1 MPPIIRVTAAF
12 ALGILVAMA
21 LVGHS
26 PLLLLPTAAII
37 LWQTTRSTAPLVF
50 LGIITAGAITTAL
63 NNERNSARCLH
74 LLTDGMGI
82 SGIADVVSNRDGSA
96 ELHIRSIG
104 NTPCADLTR
113 ARLPKPPKRRTRD
126 VSTAVA
132 RGENESAQPNASP
145 PVAGTR
151 VAWRGVWWEFAGR
164 GPGKGTLILE
174 EAYVTG
180 KAAPV
185 FRARAHTAARIDE
198 LFGEFA
204 PLTASLLIA
213 RKDGIEPEVRDAFAA
228 SGLAHLLAISG
239 THVALVTAVLML
251 LGGAARLSSRA
262 NAITAVAG
270 SIAYVLF
277 LGAPYAAVRA
287 AVQVTLLMASRL
299 LQRPAYPFALMAAAA
314 LFILAIDPSALFDA
328 GFQLSFAGI
337 IGILLWRKPLIHVM
351 PESVPL
357 VLRDSVATSTAASI
371 ATTPIAAW
379 HFAQVSVISVFA
391 NLLAIPLVTIIV
403 PGAAAAL
410 ALSMISMPLGQF
422 VAGGMVLLLARL
434 EQVAT
439 MAANVPYGH
448 FSITREGVVLLTA
461 ASLLSMLYTK
471 SRRIGS
477 RIATAVTAA
486 SIVLAATLVQPVTR
500 VTRGNA
506 IELYMID
513 VGQGDA
519 IAIRTPRG
527 RWLLVDAGPRSATFD
542 AGARRV
548 VPFLEKQ
555 GARTIDVMLITHPH
569 LDHYGGG
576 RAVLEQLRV
585 RRILDPAGTRA
596 EDPVFAQAAK
606 DEPAEWL
613 PARMGGRILVDD
625 VEVEVLFPDSAAL
638 DAPRDANDFSLVAA
652 VRYGKFTALLTGD
665 APASVELQLLRRF
678 GSRLDVELL
687 KVGHH
692 GSSTSTSDSLLMRA
706 SPEVALISVGRNN
719 RYGHPSPEV
728 LARLSQAGV
737 RVMRSDQHGT
747 VRVRA
752 YADGSLEVRAGL

>member
-12 ALGILVAMA
+12 ALGILLAQGIAQHSAA
-21 LVGHS
+21 LLV
-26 PLLLLPTAAII
+26 PIAAFI
-37 LWQTTRSTAPLVF
+37 LWQTARSSAPLVF
-50 LGIITAGAITTAL
+50 LGLITAGAVTTAL
-63 NNERNSARCLH
+63 NSERTSARCLY
-74 LLTDGMGI
+74 LLRDGMQLRGTAD
-82 SGIADVVSNRDGSA
+82 IASNRDGAA
-96 ELHIRSIG
+96 ELLITSIG
-104 NTPCADLTR
+104 TTPCDDLTR
-113 ARLPKPPKRRTRD
+113 ARLPRPRTSRARTTPASH
-126 VSTAVA
+126 STASDSSDTA
-132 RGENESAQPNASP
+132 R

-151 VAWRGVWWEFAGR
+151 IEWNGVWWAFAGR
-164 GPGKGTLILE
+164 GAGQGTLIVE
-174 EAYVTG
+174 EARVVG
-180 KAAPV
+180 RAALV
-185 FRARAHTAARIDE
+185 FRARANTANRIDD
-198 LFGEFA
+198 LFGDYA

-213 RKDGIEPEVRDAFAA
+213 RKDGIEPEIRDAFAA

-239 THVALVTAVLML
+239 THVALVAAVLML
-251 LGGAARLSSRA
+251 LGGVARLSHRA
-262 NAITAVAG
+262 NSVTAVAG
-270 SIAYVLF
+270 SVAYVLF

-287 AVQVTLLMASRL
+287 AVQVLLMMASRM
-299 LQRPAYPFALMAAAA
+299 LQRPAYPFALMAGAA
-314 LFILAIDPSALFDA
+314 LFILVIDPAALSDA

-337 IGILLWRKPLIHVM
+337 IGILLWRKPLIAVM

-410 ALSMISMPLGQF
+410 ALSMISMPLGGF

-434 EQVAT
+434 EQVAI

-448 FSITREGVVLLTA
+448 FSITKEGVVLLTA
-461 ASLLSMLYTK
+461 A
-471 SRRIGS
+471 
-477 RIATAVTAA
+477 A
-486 SIVLAATLVQPVTR
+486 LAATLYTKARKLSPRVAVAVAVASMAFATTLIRPVMR

-506 IELYMID
+506 VELYMID

-576 RAVLEQLRV
+576 RAVLDGMKV
-585 RRILDPAGTRA
+585 RRIFDPAGTRA
-596 EDPVFAQAAK
+596 EDPEFAEAAK
-606 DEPAEWL
+606 NEPAEWL
-613 PARMGGRILVDD
+613 AGRMGNRIVVD
-625 VEVEVLFPDSAAL
+625 EVELELLFPDSAAL

-652 VRYGKFTALLTGD
+652 VRYGEFSALLTGD
-665 APASVELQLLRRF
+665 APASVELELLRRF

-706 SPEVALISVGRNN
+706 TPEVALISVGRNN
-719 RYGHPSPEV
+719 RYGHPSPDV
-728 LARLSQAGV
+728 LARLSRSGV
-737 RVMRSDQHGT
+737 RVLRSDQHGS

-752 YADGSLEVRAGL
+752 FANGSLEVRAGL